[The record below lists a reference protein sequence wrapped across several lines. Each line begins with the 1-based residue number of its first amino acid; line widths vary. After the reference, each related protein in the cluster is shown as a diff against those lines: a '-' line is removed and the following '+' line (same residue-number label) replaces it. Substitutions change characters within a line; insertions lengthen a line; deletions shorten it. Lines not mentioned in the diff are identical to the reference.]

1 MNDHSLV
8 SRFAENCTRQN
19 IRYIE
24 DLNSAHTHSHYWTIN
39 FIIQMSMLMMS
50 VKHSHQNSKPPTTAT
65 LKHTHTPSLVL
76 SSISSITGSCDHS
89 ICPHHHFLFSCRVH
103 TDVSSFPFLNPSI
116 SHTAS
121 APRDENKEKKASTS
135 RWLWWNFDFSNSV
148 ALQSSHQFWKGHYF
162 PFGHKLDEKLRDLL
176 SSGIDFS

>member
-50 VKHSHQNSKPPTTAT
+50 VKQAIKTQNLPPQLQHWNAP
-65 LKHTHTPSLVL
+65 PSLVL
-76 SSISSITGSCDHS
+76 SSISSITDSCDHS
-89 ICPHHHFLFSCRVH
+89 ICPHHHFLFSCRVY
-103 TDVSSFPFLNPSI
+103 TNVSSFPFLNPSI

-121 APRDENKEKKASTS
+121 APRDEDKEKKASTS
-135 RWLWWNFDFSNSV
+135 MCLWWSLNFSNSV

-162 PFGHKLDEKLRDLL
+162 PLGHKLDEKLRDLL